1 MTPGH
6 FWANSTRSV
15 GQDSPV
21 LESTLQDRQVRS
33 GNERDNVTLRKEW
46 TLLCKSLNS
55 LEARGG
61 IEPPNR
67 GFAVLYLT
75 HYCLHINHTK
85 HYAINL

>member
-1 MTPGH
+1 MTPGQI
-6 FWANSTRSV
+6 WANSTRSV

-46 TLLCKSLNS
+46 TFVGKSLNS

-61 IEPPNR
+61 IEPPTK
-67 GFAVLYLT
+67 GFAAL
-75 HYCLHINHTK
+75 CL
-85 HYAINL
+85 